1 MAGGGASRV
10 LIVAAEASSALYA
23 ERLLQDWAHKD
34 RKIQAFGVGTQAME
48 KLGFERLGKSE
59 EMAVVGAAE
68 VIEKYS
74 LLRSVFDTL
83 VQEASRRVP
92 DFALVLDYPD
102 FNLKLAG
109 KLKALN
115 IPVIYYVSPQVWA
128 WRSGRIHKIKE
139 LCKEVLLLFNFE
151 KAFYERH
158 DVPHTFVGHPLL
170 DELKPQFFEKQF
182 IDLQRSRRGIQK
194 DEVVLGLMPGSRKSE
209 LKLNFPTQL
218 ETARRLYKKNRNLKV
233 MVLIAPTVTQEELQE
248 YMSEVRFPV
257 IFVKDEPAN
266 MILLTDVILATSG
279 TATLFVALLEKPM
292 VMMYKLKWSTYIL
305 AKAMVRGVKMFG
317 LPNLIAEKL
326 IVKERIQY
334 QASSQILEQ
343 DLQELIDKA
352 PVRQQMISELKSLKS
367 KLGDRGATTRVAET
381 LEKYFKS

>member
-1 MAGGGASRV
+1 MVQGEASKV
-10 LIVAAEASSALYA
+10 LIVAAEASSALYV
-23 ERLLQDWAHKD
+23 ERLLQYWAQKD
-34 RKIQAFGVGTQAME
+34 RKVQAFGVGTQSME

-74 LLRSVFDTL
+74 LLKSVFEKL
-83 VQEASRRVP
+83 VEEADRRQP

-102 FNLKLAG
+102 FNLKLAE
-109 KLKALN
+109 KLQALN
-115 IPVIYYVSPQVWA
+115 IPVIYYVSPQIWA
-128 WRSGRIHKIKE
+128 WRSGRIHKIKKI
-139 LCKEVLLLFNFE
+139 CKEVLLLFNFE
-151 KAFYERH
+151 KAFYQKH

-194 DEVVLGLMPGSRKSE
+194 DEIVLGLMPGSRKSE

-218 ETARRLYKKNRNLKV
+218 ETARRLYRRNKNLKV
-233 MVLIAPTVTQEELQE
+233 MVLIAPTVTQDELQH
-248 YMSEVRFPV
+248 YMGDVRFPV

-305 AKAMVRGVKMFG
+305 AKALVRGVRMFG

-326 IVKERIQY
+326 IVKERIQH
-334 QASSQILEQ
+334 QANPEILEQ
-343 DLQELIDKA
+343 DLQELIDNVEVKS
-352 PVRQQMISELKSLKS
+352 QMIAELRSLKS
-367 KLGDRGATTRVAET
+367 KLGDVGATVRVASA